1 VLILRPIARRDLDDL
16 LATLVAFTAEA
27 VARACRELLP
37 GPPQISRVLVCG
49 GGARNPAMLA
59 GLVRALPGSA
69 VQPSDAVGVPADA
82 MEAMAFSL
90 MGRNA
95 LLGLPNHLP
104 ACTGA
109 AGARVLGEIVPGRPG

>member
-1 VLILRPIARRDLDDL
+1 V
-16 LATLVAFTAEA
+16 ATLVAFTAEA

-37 GPPQISRVLVCG
+37 GSPRIDRVLVCG

-59 GLVRALPGSA
+59 ALVRAMPSA
-69 VQPSDAVGVPADA
+69 TVQPSDAVGVPADA
-82 MEAMAFSL
+82 VEAMAFSL

-109 AGARVLGEIVPGRPG
+109 SHAAVLGEVVRVAGAQTGAEMGGRGR